1 LAQVTKT
8 VFFEV
13 VTVMVYN
20 HTVLLMTIL
29 FLKGTYTLFAGGGWL
44 LADRMAEP
52 PLELWNHRERET

>member
-1 LAQVTKT
+1 
-8 VFFEV
+8 
-13 VTVMVYN
+13 MVYN

-52 PLELWNHRERET
+52 QLELWNHRERET